1 MCFPPHNSTT
11 KITGSW
17 KILFKFFQ
25 KCIITPT
32 ATIFE
37 KVQILFFFR
46 AIEIRVSFV
55 IKFLLKKLLE
65 IDPYCSCK
73 DFN

>member
-17 KILFKFFQ
+17 KILFKLFQ
-25 KCIITPT
+25 KSL